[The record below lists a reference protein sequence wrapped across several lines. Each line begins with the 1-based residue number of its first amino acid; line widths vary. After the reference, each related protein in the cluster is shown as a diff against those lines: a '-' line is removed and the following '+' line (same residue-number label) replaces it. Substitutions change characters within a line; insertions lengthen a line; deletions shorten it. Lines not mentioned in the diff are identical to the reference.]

1 MATITVFEDVSDY
14 KAIQPDQDGLWK
26 KLIGELFEAFIQ
38 FFAPGLYEEIDFT
51 IEPEFL
57 QQELF
62 KEVIIEKKGRV
73 NADQIVKVFMKN
85 GKERWIL
92 VHVEVQGIAGKEFS
106 QRMFKYFYKIYDK
119 FNREI
124 YAIALI
130 TDAEQSSKS
139 NRFSYSFFGT
149 ELEYAY
155 NMYEFHGK
163 DIEQLEQSSNPF
175 AAAVLA
181 GIYASKTKNES
192 HKRYLFKRKLMI
204 EILQKFSSQHEN
216 TRTYLT
222 SLFYFIDYLLHVPDE
237 LKKKLS
243 EDIRPLIGKEASHT
257 MRAEKE
263 KLPPTIAELF
273 ADAKDE
279 GLVKGREEGREK
291 GREEGRDEGREE
303 TKKMLAQELIREDFS
318 DEHIAK
324 LTKLG
329 IEEVVRLRKS
339 LQ

>member
-1 MATITVFEDVSDY
+1 MAIITVLEDVSDY

-26 KLIGELFEAFIQ
+26 KLIGELFEEFML
-38 FFAPGLYEEIDFT
+38 FFAPDLYEEIDFT
-51 IEPEFL
+51 IEPNFL

-73 NADQIVKVFMKN
+73 NADQIVKVFMKS

-92 VHVEVQGIAGKEFS
+92 VHVEVQGIAEKEFS
-106 QRMFKYFYKIYDK
+106 ERMFKYFYKIYDK

-139 NRFSYSFFGT
+139 NRFSYS

-204 EILQKFSSQHEN
+204 EILQKFSSQRED

-222 SLFYFIDYLLHVPDE
+222 SLFYFIDYLLRVPAE

-243 EDIRPLIGKEASHT
+243 EDIRPLIGKETSHT

-279 GLVKGREEGREK
+279 G
-291 GREEGRDEGREE
+291 REE
-303 TKKMLAQELIREDFS
+303 TKKMLAQELMREGFS

-329 IEEVVRLRKS
+329 IEEVVKLRKS